1 MRNSTRV
8 DSIVLSSDIQD
19 IQSNEWRALLTAN
32 DLYRLDFD
40 GMIEKYEFK
49 AYGIFLL
56 QEKLLADYSGKT
68 PIGL

>member
-1 MRNSTRV
+1 MRYSTRV
-8 DSIVLSSDIQD
+8 DSIVLSSDIQE

-32 DLYRLDFD
+32 DLYRIDFD

-68 PIGL
+68 PVGL